1 MNESRETSE
10 LSLIDLHLRK
20 LYDISDSIEIK
31 NKALKRGYIDLSG
44 NVTLIGKNMAKMV
57 LADRSILETNNH

>member
-1 MNESRETSE
+1 MNESDETSE

-20 LYDISDSIEIK
+20 LYDISDELEIK

-44 NVTLIGKNMAKMV
+44 NVTPIGKNMAKMV
-57 LADRSILETNNH
+57 LADQSTLETNNH

>member
-1 MNESRETSE
+1 MNESNETSE
-10 LSLIDLHLRK
+10 LSLIDLHLSK
-20 LYDISDSIEIK
+20 LYDISDALEIK

-44 NVTLIGKNMAKMV
+44 NVTLSGKNMAKMV

>member
-1 MNESRETSE
+1 MNESNKTSE

-20 LYDISDSIEIK
+20 LYDISDALEIK

-44 NVTLIGKNMAKMV
+44 NVTPSGKNMAKMV
-57 LADRSILETNNH
+57 LADQSTLETNNH

>member
-1 MNESRETSE
+1 MSESNKTSE

-20 LYDISDSIEIK
+20 LYDISDALDIK

-44 NVTLIGKNMAKMV
+44 NVTQSGKNMAKMV
-57 LADRSILETNNH
+57 LADRRILETNNH

>member
-1 MNESRETSE
+1 MNESNKTSE

-20 LYDISDSIEIK
+20 LYDISDALEIK

-44 NVTLIGKNMAKMV
+44 NVTQSGKNMAKMI
-57 LADRSILETNNH
+57 LAGRRILETNNH

>member
-1 MNESRETSE
+1 MSESNKTSE

-20 LYDISDSIEIK
+20 LYDISDALEIK

-44 NVTLIGKNMAKMV
+44 NVTPSGKNMAKMV
-57 LADRSILETNNH
+57 LADRRILETNNH

>member
-44 NVTLIGKNMAKMV
+44 NVTQSGKNMAKMV
-57 LADRSILETNNH
+57 LADRRILETNNH

>member
-1 MNESRETSE
+1 MSESNKTSE

-20 LYDISDSIEIK
+20 LYDISDALDIK

-44 NVTLIGKNMAKMV
+44 NVTPSGKNMAKMV
-57 LADRSILETNNH
+57 LADRRILETNNH

>member
-1 MNESRETSE
+1 MNESNKTSE

-20 LYDISDSIEIK
+20 LYDISDALEIK

-44 NVTLIGKNMAKMV
+44 NVTQSGKNMAKMV
-57 LADRSILETNNH
+57 LADRRILETNNH

>member
-44 NVTLIGKNMAKMV
+44 NVTPSGKNMAKMV
-57 LADRSILETNNH
+57 LADQSTLETNNH

>member
-1 MNESRETSE
+1 MNESNKTSE

-20 LYDISDSIEIK
+20 LYDISDALDIK

-44 NVTLIGKNMAKMV
+44 NVTQSGKNMAKMI
-57 LADRSILETNNH
+57 LADRRILETNNH

>member
-31 NKALKRGYIDLSG
+31 NKAIKKGYIDPYG
-44 NVTLIGKNMAKMV
+44 
-57 LADRSILETNNH
+57 SILLSL

>member
-1 MNESRETSE
+1 MNESNETSE

-20 LYDISDSIEIK
+20 LYDISDALEIK

-44 NVTLIGKNMAKMV
+44 NVTPSGKNMAKMV
-57 LADRSILETNNH
+57 LADQSTLETNNH

>member
-1 MNESRETSE
+1 MNESDKTSE
-10 LSLIDLHLRK
+10 LSLIDIHLRK
-20 LYDISDSIEIK
+20 LYDISDALEIK

-44 NVTLIGKNMAKMV
+44 NVTPSGKNMAKMV

>member
-1 MNESRETSE
+1 MHESNKTSE

-20 LYDISDSIEIK
+20 LYDISDALEIK

-44 NVTLIGKNMAKMV
+44 NVTPSGKNMAKMV
-57 LADRSILETNNH
+57 LADRRILETNNH